1 MNQFTPAETL
11 YGYYMQRKYILFCI
25 KKTSGPIIVPDVFYY
40 DSLSLRILWTSSRVS
55 PMPMMSSRCITTGRS
70 IRSPFR

>member
-11 YGYYMQRKYILFCI
+11 YGYYMQHKYILFCI
-25 KKTSGPIIVPDVFYY
+25 KKRPDRLSFRTFFYY

-55 PMPMMSSRCITTGRS
+55 PMPMISSRCITTGRS